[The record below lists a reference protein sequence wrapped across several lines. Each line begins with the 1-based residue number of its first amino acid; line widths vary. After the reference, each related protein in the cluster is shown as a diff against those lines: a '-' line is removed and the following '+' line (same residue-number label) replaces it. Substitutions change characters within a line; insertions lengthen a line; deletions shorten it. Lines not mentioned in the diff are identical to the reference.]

1 MNPGKIFLDHKLPN
15 NKQLKK
21 NAREQ
26 RWLDNKRKKKIKVDT
41 ESISEKVGFEMKHR
55 YKCNIRKQINFP

>member
-1 MNPGKIFLDHKLPN
+1 MNPGKIFPDHKLPN

-41 ESISEKVGFEMKHR
+41 ESISEKLASKWNTG
-55 YKCNIRKQINFP
+55 INVT

>member
-1 MNPGKIFLDHKLPN
+1 MNPGKIFPDHELPN

-41 ESISEKVGFEMKHR
+41 ESISEKLASK
-55 YKCNIRKQINFP
+55 